1 LNGVAT
7 RTTWVSGR
15 RGEEGAEVADATMCC
30 VGSVLS
36 REMPVSV
43 LSEKLADW
51 DDEMEKERVDEGAV
65 FGDVMARAGTT

>member
-1 LNGVAT
+1 
-7 RTTWVSGR
+7 
-15 RGEEGAEVADATMCC
+15 MCC